1 MCPCLE
7 LDRDLEEH
15 ALGSSGKFF
24 DGRKLLTISRDL
36 DPLSSEV
43 LVAEGSLEYS
53 PEGCLAS
60 LDCWEEARFI
70 PLLFGC
76 RLDSLD

>member
-1 MCPCLE
+1 MSPCLE
-7 LDRDLEEH
+7 LARDLEQL
-15 ALGSSGKFF
+15 ALGSSMKFLS
-24 DGRKLLTISRDL
+24 GRKWLTISRDL

-43 LVAEGSLEYS
+43 LVEGSLEC
-53 PEGCLAS
+53 PLEGCVAS
-60 LDCWEEARFI
+60 LDCWEPRFI